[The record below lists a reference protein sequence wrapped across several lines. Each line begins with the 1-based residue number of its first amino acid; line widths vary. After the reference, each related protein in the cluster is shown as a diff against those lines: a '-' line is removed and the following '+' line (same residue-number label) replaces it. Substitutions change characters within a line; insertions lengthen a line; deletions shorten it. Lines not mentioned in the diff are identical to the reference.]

1 MPRAKSRQGSPGSLS
16 GVKLREGLAVAL
28 GGALGTLARV
38 GADEALVGIT
48 YGAHLATL
56 TVNILGAFGLAFV
69 VAHGV
74 PRWGPALR
82 AGISVGFFGSYTTF
96 SAISLLVITSNTL
109 EAIGYL
115 ALTFGLGIAAAVLGW
130 KWGTRARTQAAVD
143 A

>member
-96 SAISLLVITSNTL
+96 SAISLLVITSNTV

-115 ALTFGLGIAAAVLGW
+115 ALTFGLGIAAAFLGG
-130 KWGTRARTQAAVD
+130 KWGARVRTQAVVGA
-143 A
+143 